1 MGGWGARTCLLYGEC
16 VRVRDDERADVV
28 HGGGG
33 VGHGAGRRWEE
44 VMEGGKGP
52 RSLSPLETIAVLKLW
67 IRV

>member
-1 MGGWGARTCLLYGEC
+1 LYGEC